1 MLVDPVDT
9 EAIAHGIRRL
19 AEGPASIAD
28 LRQRELARA
37 ERFTWHP
44 MAENSSQDFGCL
56 AGCVGARQVFHPYKR
71 RSKKSAKLDR

>member
-19 AEGPASIAD
+19 AEGDASIAD

-37 ERFTWHP
+37 ERFTWQKG
-44 MAENSSQDFGCL
+44 SQDFGCL
-56 AGCVGARQVFHPYKR
+56 AGCVGGRQVFQPYKR